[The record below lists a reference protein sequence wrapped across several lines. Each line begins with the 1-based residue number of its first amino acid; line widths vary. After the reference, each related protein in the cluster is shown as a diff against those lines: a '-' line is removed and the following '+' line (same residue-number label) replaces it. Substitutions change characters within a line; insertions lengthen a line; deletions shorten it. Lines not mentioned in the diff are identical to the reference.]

1 MDEQELSEYLAI
13 QAETTSL
20 ARETANYLP
29 DDVAHFAL
37 DGAIEVGEPY
47 AALQTCWDMI
57 DDDELVV
64 PSELVQKVRR
74 FLEKNEPNPDPVFLE
89 ILDDA
94 AARAA
99 AAA

>member
-1 MDEQELSEYLAI
+1 MDEQKLKEYLAF
-13 QAETTSL
+13 QAEATSL
-20 ARETANYLP
+20 ARQTASYLSEEF
-29 DDVAHFAL
+29 ARLAL
-37 DGAIEVGEPY
+37 DSALEAGEPY
-47 AALQTCWDMI
+47 AALQTCWDLI

-64 PSELVQKVRR
+64 SSELVQKVRR

>member
-1 MDEQELSEYLAI
+1 MDEQELSKYLAV

-20 ARETANYLP
+20 ARESASYLSEES
-29 DDVAHFAL
+29 AHFAL

-47 AALQTCWDMI
+47 AALQTCWDLI
-57 DDDELVV
+57 DDYELVV

-74 FLEKNEPNPDPVFLE
+74 FLKKNEPNPDPVFLE

-94 AARAA
+94 EARANA
-99 AAA
+99 A